1 MIMRGKWRAF
11 APHYSLR
18 HDCKPAGILLSA
30 ASACLYTCCALP
42 LPFSTVHYTGGSVA
56 DSCLGWLSGLQ
67 VGEVDRA
74 RAIYV
79 HAASLSD
86 PRTDSAFWMEW
97 NDFEVQFGNEDT
109 FREMLRIK
117 RSVAASYSQLHFNT
131 AIIDTTA
138 APATGT
144 ASSDYRGKTRNL

>member
-1 MIMRGKWRAF
+1 M
-11 APHYSLR
+11 
-18 HDCKPAGILLSA
+18 
-30 ASACLYTCCALP
+30 
-42 LPFSTVHYTGGSVA
+42 
-56 DSCLGWLSGLQ
+56 
-67 VGEVDRA
+67 DRA

-86 PRTDSAFWMEW
+86 PRIDSAFWVEW

-131 AIIDTTA
+131 AIIDTATA
-138 APATGT
+138 PSTGT
-144 ASSDYRGKTRNL
+144 

>member
-1 MIMRGKWRAF
+1 M
-11 APHYSLR
+11 
-18 HDCKPAGILLSA
+18 
-30 ASACLYTCCALP
+30 
-42 LPFSTVHYTGGSVA
+42 
-56 DSCLGWLSGLQ
+56 
-67 VGEVDRA
+67 DRA

-86 PRTDSAFWMEW
+86 PRVDSAFWVEW

-131 AIIDTTA
+131 AIIDTTT
-138 APATGT
+138 APSTGT
-144 ASSDYRGKTRNL
+144 LKISSSHAI